1 MTLDPRQQ
9 RLRQGGESTSN
20 KEVTINAVAAA
31 TPVPALGGMGLLLL
45 SGLVAGS
52 MGLMRRRK
60 SN

>member
-1 MTLDPRQQ
+1 M
-9 RLRQGGESTSN
+9 
-20 KEVTINAVAAA
+20 
-31 TPVPALGGMGLLLL
+31 PALGGMGLLLL